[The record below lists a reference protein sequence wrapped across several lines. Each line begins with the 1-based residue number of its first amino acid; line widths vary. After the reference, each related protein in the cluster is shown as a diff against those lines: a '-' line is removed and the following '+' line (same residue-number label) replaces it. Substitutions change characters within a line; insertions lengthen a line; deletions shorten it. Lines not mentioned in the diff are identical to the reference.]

1 MTFLAVSR
9 ELLLLIDEFSLSDIL
24 QCEIFKLQKKNM
36 HRIFKGLLPDY
47 TLSEKMANPIPVANE
62 KNEFF
67 FLNTFQ

>member
-24 QCEIFKLQKKNM
+24 QYEIFKLQKKNM
-36 HRIFKGLLPDY
+36 HRIFKSLLPDY
-47 TLSEKMANPIPVANE
+47 TLSEKMVNPIPVANL